1 MQVVGQCV
9 DQFWFG
15 QVVVVCDDDCI
26 VVLCM
31 YFVVECLVDFV
42 CCVDV
47 EGFVDYVMNV
57 ICFEDGLGDY

>member
-1 MQVVGQCV
+1 M
-9 DQFWFG
+9 
-15 QVVVVCDDDCI
+15 CDDDCI